1 MAVPFLSARIR
12 RPFFTIS
19 FQFYFS
25 YKNSSGSV
33 TPKSFARWRNS
44 SGVIV
49 WRFVGCMESV
59 FTRISADFSAVCIS
73 PKVRSKSNPA
83 ANIPWCAQTF
93 RPTFFTCRTHFLSF
107 FPTTLLPKGFCFSF
121 PDERKEQ
128 DAGTHS
134 FDGSDL

>member
-49 WRFVGCMESV
+49 WRFVGCIESV
-59 FTRISADFSAVCIS
+59 FTRISADFSAVCIR
-73 PKVRSKSNPA
+73 PKVRSKSKPA
-83 ANIPWCAQTF
+83 ANMPWCAQMARSSSARSWQRRSLCLPEPSTERHRF
-93 RPTFFTCRTHFLSF
+93 RTGIQQGTR
-107 FPTTLLPKGFCFSF
+107 LPSPRVRG
-121 PDERKEQ
+121 
-128 DAGTHS
+128 
-134 FDGSDL
+134 

>member
-1 MAVPFLSARIR
+1 MSIESFNLLLLVMGLVALVVFIALYFVRAGYGMFRSRSWG
-12 RPFFTIS
+12 IS
-19 FQFYFS
+19 VNN
-25 YKNSSGSV
+25 KI
-33 TPKSFARWRNS
+33 AW
-44 SGVIV
+44 IV
-49 WRFVGCMESV
+49 VV
-59 FTRISADFSAVCIS
+59 A
-73 PKVRSKSNPA
+73 
-83 ANIPWCAQTF
+83 F

>member
-1 MAVPFLSARIR
+1 MLKGAIFDFDGTLVDSMFIWDTIGEDYLRTLNIEPRKDLRMALMPLTLEEAAQYFRDQYGVTLSVQEI
-12 RPFFTIS
+12 
-19 FQFYFS
+19 
-25 YKNSSGSV
+25 V
-33 TPKSFARWRNS
+33 D
-44 SGVIV
+44 GVNRMV
-49 WRFVGCMESV
+49 VV
-59 FTRISADFSAVCIS
+59 A
-73 PKVRSKSNPA
+73 
-83 ANIPWCAQTF
+83 F